1 MSPQLR
7 RRASI
12 VLAVAFAL
20 LGLYCAFW
28 VFSSADLA
36 FIPCGN
42 HYSLFS
48 PNPRCR
54 TPYIAMFASA
64 LFFLLAICSIVFG
77 RRVSVAKSTHHNV

>member
-1 MSPQLR
+1 MSPRLR

-12 VLAVAFAL
+12 VLAAVFAL
-20 LGLYCAFW
+20 LGLYCALW

-36 FIPCGN
+36 FIPCDN

-48 PNPRCR
+48 SIRRCR
-54 TPYIAMFASA
+54 TPYIAMIASV

-77 RRVSVAKSTHHNV
+77 RRASVAESTNHNV